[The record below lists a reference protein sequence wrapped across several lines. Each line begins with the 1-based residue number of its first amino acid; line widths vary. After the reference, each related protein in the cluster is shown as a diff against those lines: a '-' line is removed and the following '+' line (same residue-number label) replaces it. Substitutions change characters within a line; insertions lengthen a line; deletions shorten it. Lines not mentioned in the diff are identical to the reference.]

1 MKMKIAINGPI
12 IGDGDAWIYNW
23 LGIPSASPGSV
34 QKQLRDAGGEDVE
47 VYINSLGGSAFA
59 GSEIYTA
66 LKEYAGN
73 VTAKI
78 TGVAASAASIIAMG
92 ANKVLMSPTSQ
103 IMIHNASI
111 STNGDKNVHDSQ
123 IGLLKSV
130 DEAITNA
137 YAIKTG
143 MKQDELLDLMNKTTW
158 LNSKKAI
165 ELGFADEMMFAT
177 PEFVDVSNSA
187 APSGEL
193 PRAVIDKLRV
203 ELAGRMEA
211 QGGVITTPPQTCGDD
226 GPEAVITLNNLP
238 EGTDMN
244 KIMQSG
250 YYKMPISSAANNNV
264 PENMTF
270 ADLKNQIENIGK
282 PKEETKKM
290 DLNQLK
296 NEHPEIYAQVV
307 AEGVQNER
315 TRLNELE
322 AMRKI
327 PGASKYVDEGIQNGS
342 SKLQVMDAII
352 AGAAARTDN
361 EATNRLKDAEDSGVN
376 NVSSDIA
383 PQDKLTEQEEK
394 EGVKNAADDLAS
406 AILKKRGVK

>member
-23 LGIPSASPGSV
+23 LGIPAASPGAV

-158 LNSKKAI
+158 MNSKKAI

-203 ELAGRMEA
+203 ELAGKMEA
-211 QGGVITTPPQTCGDD
+211 QGGAITAPEVWGDD
-226 GPEAVITLNNLP
+226 GSESIIPMDNSPELMDLNR
-238 EGTDMN
+238 
-244 KIMQSG
+244 IMQSG
-250 YYKMPISSAANNNV
+250 YYKMPISSAVNNNA

-270 ADLKNQIENIGK
+270 VELKNQIENIGK

-352 AGAAARTDN
+352 AGAAARTEN
-361 EATNRLKDAEDSGVN
+361 EATNRFKDAQESGVN
-376 NVSSDIA
+376 DVSSDIV
-383 PQDKLTEQEEK
+383 PQNKVAEQEEK
-394 EGVKNAADDLAS
+394 EGVKNAADDLAA